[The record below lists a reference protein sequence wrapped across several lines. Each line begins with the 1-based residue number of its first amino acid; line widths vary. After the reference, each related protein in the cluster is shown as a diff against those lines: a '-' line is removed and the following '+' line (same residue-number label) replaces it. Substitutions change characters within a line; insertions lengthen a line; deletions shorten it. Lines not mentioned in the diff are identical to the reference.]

1 MFKVMELNDD
11 GALEETPE
19 YISYRIA
26 ELFGFQDDAIE
37 LLEGTTQTVNLK
49 NFDARV
55 FYTHMVF
62 RVRGFGYETDFKM
75 LAFAPQY
82 DKFASSDA

>member
-1 MFKVMELNDD
+1 MLKLMELNDD

-26 ELFGFQDDAIE
+26 ELFGFQDGAIE
-37 LLEGTTQTVNLK
+37 LLEGTTQTVNLE

-62 RVRGFGYETDFKM
+62 RVRGFGYETNFRTF
-75 LAFAPQY
+75 AFAPQY
-82 DKFASSDA
+82 DEFESSDA